1 MTRPSPAP
9 ASLCSVAQ
17 HIQLFATLWTVAC
30 QPPPST
36 GILQASVLEW
46 VAILLQGIFFT
57 TQGSNERLPH
67 CRQILYRLSHHVPGE
82 QQITVFTRPRG
93 CFPAAPPRLPTK
105 LFPCLPTGKLRSK
118 EVKQEAWDQ
127 WPVGGSARLQSG
139 PGGSKGF
146 SFNLPFN
153 PYMLLV

>member
-30 QPPPST
+30 QPPPSM

-67 CRQILYRLSHHVPGE
+67 CRQILYRLSHHFPGE

-105 LFPCLPTGKLRSK
+105 LAPPAVVPMSPNRETEVQKGQAGGLGPVTGGR
-118 EVKQEAWDQ
+118 QCQ
-127 WPVGGSARLQSG
+127 TPVRTWRLQGIFLQST
-139 PGGSKGF
+139 F
-146 SFNLPFN
+146 
-153 PYMLLV
+153 